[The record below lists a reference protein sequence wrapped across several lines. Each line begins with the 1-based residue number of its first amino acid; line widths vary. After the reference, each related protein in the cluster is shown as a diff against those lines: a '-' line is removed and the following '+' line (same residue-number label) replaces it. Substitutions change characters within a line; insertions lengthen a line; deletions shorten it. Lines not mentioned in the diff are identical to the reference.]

1 MKQTFIYALVDPRTP
16 ERIRY
21 VGKANDTTARMKAH
35 VYLAKCK
42 ATNPRLCWIQALL
55 NAGIIPEVRVLE
67 AVTAEKWQ
75 SREQFWIAHFRAAG
89 HRLTNTTDGGDGGAS
104 CRGIKRAPF
113 SPEHRAKISAWHKGK
128 KHSPETRANMSAAQR
143 GKKMSPEAIEKSASA
158 RRGKRRTLA
167 ARARMSAS
175 AKVAHARRRAKA
187 AE

>member
-1 MKQTFIYALVDPRTP
+1 MKQTFIYALVDPRAP
-16 ERIRY
+16 EQIRY

-55 NAGIIPEVRVLE
+55 NAGIIPEVQVLE
-67 AVTAEKWQ
+67 AVITEKWQ
-75 SREQFWIAHFRAAG
+75 SREQFWIAYFRASG

-104 CRGIKRAPF
+104 CRGLKRAPF

-128 KHSPETRANMSAAQR
+128 KHSLETRQKMSATR
-143 GKKMSPEAIEKSASA
+143 KGKKRSAAHNATLYSILL
-158 RRGKRRTLA
+158 GKKRTLA

-175 AKVAHARRRAKA
+175 AKAAHARRRAEA
-187 AE
+187 AA